1 MTLEFFKNFDRNS
14 GCKCSCLF
22 LIRIPVK
29 RNFFEGLYSHLFLS
43 IGKVDQF
50 QWRRCHQNSSKN
62 RITKSDDS
70 GILQEYWWETL
81 VANTLDDWNSS
92 RISIRILF
100 ENSDNQSDDCRIPLK
115 L

>member
-1 MTLEFFKNFDRNS
+1 
-14 GCKCSCLF
+14 
-22 LIRIPVK
+22 
-29 RNFFEGLYSHLFLS
+29 LS

-50 QWRRCHQNSSKN
+50 QWRRYHQNSSKN